1 MYNDNLIG
9 LLAATG
15 GNVVYD
21 RVLLF
26 GEELGRDGGLKA
38 FVSCFNKIS
47 LFNFSDFGLTAI
59 IAPDYLLKFYHKF
72 IANYKSQSF
81 IFGNFQNLA
90 N

>member
-26 GEELGRDGGLKA
+26 GEDVNGIQNVERQVIG
-38 FVSCFNKIS
+38 
-47 LFNFSDFGLTAI
+47 FGI
-59 IAPDYLLKFYHKF
+59 D
-72 IANYKSQSF
+72 
-81 IFGNFQNLA
+81 
-90 N
+90 